1 VRVTGTAAA
10 AAAGW
15 HAAAVAPL
23 GQFCRFQ
30 AALFPE
36 VIAPHPAGNGGN
48 ASGIS
53 TVGCTATTS
62 GLCWLTRSASCV
74 MFGFAIYGTTPLAL
88 QHCRSQQQAKP
99 FPYPPQS
106 LDFQGVLLLAGCRPL
121 ARLAADLWPGW
132 AGWPWLPTS
141 GPAGCRPLARPG
153 WLALAADLWPGW
165 LPTSGPAGLAG
176 PGCRP
181 LARLAADLWPGWLP
195 TSGPAGLAGPG
206 CRPLARPGW
215 LALES
220 QNPPCRPDKVDS
232 VISDYSVCRRLG
244 GKALA
249 GQCGQKTVEV
259 IYKKAEVLW
268 L

>member
-141 GPAGCRPLARPG
+141 GPAGCRPLARLG
-153 WLALAADLWPGW
+153 WLA
-165 LPTSGPAGLAG
+165 
-176 PGCRP
+176 
-181 LARLAADLWPGWLP
+181 LAADLWPGWLP

>member
-1 VRVTGTAAA
+1 
-10 AAAGW
+10 
-15 HAAAVAPL
+15 VAPL

-141 GPAGCRPLARPG
+141 GPAG
-153 WLALAADLWPGW
+153 
-165 LPTSGPAGLAG
+165 LAG
-176 PGCRP
+176 PGITEST
-181 LARLAADLWPGWLP
+181 L
-195 TSGPAGLAGPG
+195 PAGQGGFRHFRLLSLPPLGRQGTCRTVRTKDRRSHLQESRSLVVVVGPHPPMLPACHG
-206 CRPLARPGW
+206 CRH
-215 LALES
+215 E
-220 QNPPCRPDKVDS
+220 
-232 VISDYSVCRRLG
+232 
-244 GKALA
+244 
-249 GQCGQKTVEV
+249 
-259 IYKKAEVLW
+259 
-268 L
+268 

>member
-1 VRVTGTAAA
+1 MVLLHWPCNIAEANSRLNRFPIRRNPWISRESSYWLAADL
-10 AAAGW
+10 W
-15 HAAAVAPL
+15 PWL
-23 GQFCRFQ
+23 
-30 AALFPE
+30 P
-36 VIAPHPAGNGGN
+36 
-48 ASGIS
+48 
-53 TVGCTATTS
+53 TS
-62 GLCWLTRSASCV
+62 G
-74 MFGFAIYGTTPLAL
+74 P
-88 QHCRSQQQAKP
+88 
-99 FPYPPQS
+99 
-106 LDFQGVLLLAGCRPL
+106 AGCRPL

-153 WLALAADLWPGW
+153 WLA
-165 LPTSGPAGLAG
+165 
-176 PGCRP
+176 
-181 LARLAADLWPGWLP
+181 LAADLWPGWLP

>member
-1 VRVTGTAAA
+1 
-10 AAAGW
+10 
-15 HAAAVAPL
+15 
-23 GQFCRFQ
+23 
-30 AALFPE
+30 
-36 VIAPHPAGNGGN
+36 
-48 ASGIS
+48 
-53 TVGCTATTS
+53 
-62 GLCWLTRSASCV
+62 
-74 MFGFAIYGTTPLAL
+74 M
-88 QHCRSQQQAKP
+88 
-99 FPYPPQS
+99 
-106 LDFQGVLLLAGCRPL
+106 VLLHWPCNIAE
-121 ARLAADLWPGW
+121 ANSRLNRFPIRRN
-132 AGWPWLPTS
+132 PWIS
-141 GPAGCRPLARPG
+141 RESSY
-153 WLALAADLWPGW
+153 W
-165 LPTSGPAGLAG
+165 
-176 PGCRP
+176 
-181 LARLAADLWPGWLP
+181 LAADLWPGWLP